1 MNKARM
7 TILASLAM
15 LVAAC
20 SSTPSAPPAPKAAN
34 LAGEWVLTISSQMGA
49 QDQAMT
55 VQQNGNQISGNISGA
70 QGTVPY
76 TGTVDG
82 NNVAFSFSV
91 EFGGNS
97 FKIDQTG
104 TVEPDGT
111 MKGKAV
117 FGQFGEGTF
126 TAKRK

>member
-1 MNKARM
+1 
-7 TILASLAM
+7 
-15 LVAAC
+15 
-20 SSTPSAPPAPKAAN
+20 
-34 LAGEWVLTISSQMGA
+34 MGA
-49 QDQAMT
+49 QDQQMS

-76 TGTVDG
+76 TGTVNG
-82 NNVAFSFSV
+82 NNVAFSFTV

-97 FKIDQTG
+97 FKIDQVG
-104 TVEPDGT
+104 TVEPDGS